1 MKIIFMGTP
10 EFASHFLSYLAE
22 SSHEVVA
29 VVTQPDRPAG
39 RGKTITPPPVKILAE
54 KLGLPVIQPE
64 NLKDPEFES
73 TLLKYKADIFVV
85 VAFSILPKN
94 ILGAS
99 RYGALNIHG
108 SLLPAYRGAAP
119 VQWAIANGEPKT
131 GVTIFLLDEKM
142 DHGPILEQREVAI
155 DMEDTAQTL
164 LDKMVLPACDGL
176 EQALIKVETNISSV
190 IMQDHNQAT
199 GAPKLKKEDGL
210 LDFQKS
216 ALELHNRIR
225 GFSPWPGGYSN
236 LQGKKIYLRKTRV
249 FEDSIKL
256 NPGHL
261 LIEKNHLLVGTGSG
275 VLEILEIQAEGK
287 KSMPASDYIKGLHQR
302 EGLLFC
308 S

>member
-73 TLLKYKADIFVV
+73 TLLKYNADIFIV
-85 VAFSILPKN
+85 VAFSILPKK

-119 VQWAIANGEPKT
+119 VQWAIANGEPQT

-142 DHGPILEQREVAI
+142 DHGPILEQREVKI
-155 DMEDTAQTL
+155 DDDDTTESIL
-164 LDKMVLPACDGL
+164 NKMVLPACNGL
-176 EQALIKVETNISSV
+176 EEALKKIEVHSSEV
-190 IMQDHNQAT
+190 IEQNHEKAT
-199 GAPKLKKEDGL
+199 AAPKLKKEDGL

-236 LQGKKIYLRKTRV
+236 LQGKKVYLRKTRV

-261 LIEKNHLLVGTGSG
+261 LIEKNHLLVGTKSG
-275 VLEILEIQAEGK
+275 VLEILEIQTEGK

>member
-39 RGKTITPPPVKILAE
+39 RGKSLTPPPVKILAE

-73 TLLKYKADIFVV
+73 TLLKYNADIFIV
-85 VAFSILPKN
+85 VAFSILPKK

-119 VQWAIANGEPKT
+119 VQWAIANGEPQT

-190 IMQDHNQAT
+190 IMQDHSQAT

-236 LQGKKIYLRKTRV
+236 LQDKKIYLRKTRV

>member
-39 RGKTITPPPVKILAE
+39 RGKSLTPPPVKILAE

-73 TLLKYKADIFVV
+73 TLLKYNADIFIV
-85 VAFSILPKN
+85 VAFSILPRN

-99 RYGALNIHG
+99 RFGALNIHG

-119 VQWAIANGEPKT
+119 VQWAIANGEPQT

-199 GAPKLKKEDGL
+199 AAPKLKKEDGL

>member
-1 MKIIFMGTP
+1 MGTP

-39 RGKTITPPPVKILAE
+39 RGKSLTPPPVKILAE

-73 TLLKYKADIFVV
+73 TLLKYNADIFIV
-85 VAFSILPKN
+85 VAFSILPKK

-119 VQWAIANGEPKT
+119 VQWAIANGEPQT

-190 IMQDHNQAT
+190 IMQDHSQAT

-236 LQGKKIYLRKTRV
+236 LQDKKIYLRKTRV